1 MEKIFVLKRDK
12 FIKGPYTLKE
22 VQLKGLKSTDKVWY
36 EGIKDWTFAINILE
50 FKDFIRT
57 KSETSISGSFLSCLF
72 KR

>member
-1 MEKIFVLKRDK
+1 MEKIFVLKSDK

-36 EGIKDWTFAINILE
+36 EGIQDWTFAINIAE
-50 FKDFIRT
+50 FKDLIRT
-57 KSETSISGSFLSCLF
+57 KSETSTSSNFLSRLF

>member
-22 VQLKGLKSTDKVWY
+22 VQLKGLKNTDKVWY
-36 EGIKDWTFAINILE
+36 EGIKDWTFAINIAE
-50 FKDFIRT
+50 FKDIIST
-57 KSETSISGSFLSCLF
+57 KSETSTSGNFLSRLF

>member
-1 MEKIFVLKRDK
+1 MEKIYVLKRDK

-36 EGIKDWTFAINILE
+36 QGIKDWTFATNIAE
-50 FKDFIRT
+50 FKDLIHT
-57 KSETSISGSFLSCLF
+57 KSESSNNSNFFSRLF